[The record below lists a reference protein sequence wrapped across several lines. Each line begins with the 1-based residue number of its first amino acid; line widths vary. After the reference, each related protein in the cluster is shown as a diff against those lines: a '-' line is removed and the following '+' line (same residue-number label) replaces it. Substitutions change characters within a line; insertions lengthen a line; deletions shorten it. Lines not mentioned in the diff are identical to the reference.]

1 MKAPEIIFES
11 TALIIINKESGIISE
26 QNPFEALSAESQ
38 VRHYLGRGP
47 KPPYVGVA
55 HRLDRVTSG
64 LLIFAK
70 KKSTLKQLNQ
80 WFADRKIQKTYLAI
94 ASIPPSPSQGTLEHY
109 LFTDKAAK
117 KALVYDHPKGGT
129 KPARLHY
136 RTLELNE
143 HGALLEVKPSTGRFH
158 QIRAQLSHIGSPIL
172 GDEKYGGSKL
182 SPNTIAL
189 HAWKIKLPEAL
200 NESPIE
206 FETFLK
212 MGFGKSLWCN
222 SPL

>member
-1 MKAPEIIFES
+1 VDVVYEDS
-11 TALIIINKESGIISE
+11 TLLLVNKPSGIVTD
-26 QNPFEALSAESQ
+26 QNLYESKSIESLGQ
-38 VRHYLGRGP
+38 NYLTRKSKRHFLGLP
-47 KPPYVGVA
+47 
-55 HRLDRVTSG
+55 HRLDKPTSG
-64 LLIFAK
+64 LLILTK

-94 ASIPPSPSQGTLEHY
+94 TSTPPSPAKGILEHH

-117 KALVYDHPKGGT
+117 KALVYDLPNGGT

-136 RTLELNE
+136 RTLEVNK

-158 QIRAQLSHIGSPIL
+158 QIRAQLSHIGCPIV

-182 SPNTIAL
+182 SSNTIAL

-206 FETFLK
+206 FETLPGSGIWAHF
-212 MGFGKSLWCN
+212 KSLEK
-222 SPL
+222 

>member
-38 VRHYLGRGP
+38 IRHYLGRGP

-109 LFTDKAAK
+109 LFSDKAAK

-136 RTLELNE
+136 RTLEVNE

-206 FETFLK
+206 FETLPKDGIWEEF
-212 MGFGKSLWCN
+212 MV
-222 SPL
+222 

>member
-11 TALIIINKESGIISE
+11 TALIVINKESGIISE

-38 VRHYLGRGP
+38 VRHYLGQGL
-47 KPPYVGVA
+47 KPPFVGVA

-70 KKSTLKQLNQ
+70 KKSALKQLNQ

-94 ASIPPSPSQGTLEHY
+94 TSTPPKPAKGILEHH
-109 LFTDKAAK
+109 LFTDKSAK
-117 KALVYDHPKGGT
+117 KTLVYDHPKGGT

-136 RTLELNE
+136 RTLEVNE
-143 HGALLEVKPSTGRFH
+143 HGTLLEIKPSTGRFH
-158 QIRAQLSHIGSPIL
+158 QIRAQLSYIGCPIL
-172 GDEKYGGSKL
+172 GDEKYGGSPL
-182 SPNTIAL
+182 IPNAIAL

-200 NESPIE
+200 NESPLELEAPIDARE
-206 FETFLK
+206 WLSRTK
-212 MGFGKSLWCN
+212 KR
-222 SPL
+222 

>member
-11 TALIIINKESGIISE
+11 TALIIINKESGIITEES
-26 QNPFEALSAESQ
+26 PFEPFTAESQ
-38 VRHYLGRGP
+38 VRHYLNKGH
-47 KPPYVGVA
+47 KPPFVGVA

-94 ASIPPSPSQGTLEHY
+94 ASTPPSPSQGTLEHH

-117 KALVYDHPKGGT
+117 KSLVYDHPKGGT

-136 RTLELNE
+136 RTLEVNE
-143 HGALLEVKPSTGRFH
+143 HGVLLEIKPSTGRFH
-158 QIRAQLSHIGSPIL
+158 QIRAQLSHIGCPIL
-172 GDEKYGGSKL
+172 GDEKYGGFKL

-189 HAWKIKLPEAL
+189 HAWKIKLPEAIQDSSL
-200 NESPIE
+200 HYEASSKWNSI
-206 FETFLK
+206 LK
-212 MGFGKSLWCN
+212 SGKY
-222 SPL
+222 

>member
-11 TALIIINKESGIISE
+11 TALIIINKESGIITE
-26 QNPFEALSAESQ
+26 ENPFEPLTAESQ
-38 VRHYLGRGP
+38 VRHYLNKGH
-47 KPPYVGVA
+47 KPPFVGVA

-94 ASIPPSPSQGTLEHY
+94 TSTPPSPWQGTLEHH
-109 LFTDKAAK
+109 LLTDKNAK
-117 KALVYDHPKGGT
+117 KSLVYDHPKGGT
-129 KPARLHY
+129 KPAHLHY
-136 RTLELNE
+136 RTLEVNE
-143 HGALLEVKPSTGRFH
+143 HVALLEIKPSTGRFH
-158 QIRAQLSHIGSPIL
+158 QIRAQLSHIGCPIL

-189 HAWKIKLPEAL
+189 HAWKIKLPEAIQDSSL
-200 NESPIE
+200 HYEASPRWNSI
-206 FETFLK
+206 LK
-212 MGFGKSLWCN
+212 SGKY
-222 SPL
+222 

>member
-1 MKAPEIIFES
+1 MKSPEIIFES
-11 TALIIINKESGIISE
+11 TALIVINKESGIISE

-109 LFTDKAAK
+109 LFSDKAAK

-136 RTLELNE
+136 RTLEVNE

-206 FETFLK
+206 FETLPKDGIWEEF
-212 MGFGKSLWCN
+212 MV
-222 SPL
+222 

>member
-11 TALIIINKESGIISE
+11 TALIIINKESGIITE
-26 QNPFEALSAESQ
+26 QNPFELLSAESQ
-38 VRHYLGRGP
+38 IHHHLGQGP
-47 KPPYVGVA
+47 HPPYVGVA

-94 ASIPPSPSQGTLEHY
+94 TSAPPSPAKGILEHH

-117 KALVYDHPKGGT
+117 QSLVYDHPKGGT

-136 RTLELNE
+136 RTLEVKE
-143 HGALLEVKPSTGRFH
+143 HGALLEIKPSTGRFH
-158 QIRAQLSHIGSPIL
+158 QIRAQLSHIGCPIL
-172 GDEKYGGSKL
+172 GDEKYGGTTL
-182 SPNTIAL
+182 TPNSIAL
-189 HAWKIKLPEAL
+189 HAWKIKLPEPI
-200 NESPIE
+200 NDSPQC
-206 FETFLK
+206 FEAP
-212 MGFGKSLWCN
+212 
-222 SPL
+222 SPWT

>member
-1 MKAPEIIFES
+1 MKVPEIIFES
-11 TALIIINKESGIISE
+11 TALIIINKESGIITE
-26 QNPFEALSAESQ
+26 QNPFEPLSAESQ
-38 VRHYLGRGP
+38 IHHYLGQGP
-47 KPPYVGVA
+47 KPPYVGVV

-80 WFADRKIQKTYLAI
+80 WFADREIQKTYLAI
-94 ASIPPSPSQGTLEHY
+94 TSTPPKPAKGILEHH

-136 RTLELNE
+136 RTMEVNE

-158 QIRAQLSHIGSPIL
+158 QIRAQLSHIGCPIL
-172 GDEKYGGSKL
+172 GDEKYGGPKL

-206 FETFLK
+206 FETLPESEIWASFKTLEK
-212 MGFGKSLWCN
+212 
-222 SPL
+222 

>member
-11 TALIIINKESGIISE
+11 TALIIINKESGIITE
-26 QNPFEALSAESQ
+26 QNPFEPLSAESQ
-38 VRHYLGRGP
+38 LHHYLELGP

-94 ASIPPSPSQGTLEHY
+94 TSTPPDHAKGILEHH

-117 KALVYDHPKGGT
+117 KSLVYDHPKGDT
-129 KPARLHY
+129 KPAGLHY
-136 RTLELNE
+136 RTLEVNE

-158 QIRAQLSHIGSPIL
+158 QIRAQLSHIGCPIV
-172 GDEKYGGSKL
+172 GDEKYGGTTL
-182 SPNTIAL
+182 TPNSIAL

-206 FETFLK
+206 FEASPEGGVWTDFKRLK
-212 MGFGKSLWCN
+212 K
-222 SPL
+222 

>member
-11 TALIIINKESGIISE
+11 TALIIINKESGIITE
-26 QNPFEALSAESQ
+26 QNPFEPLSAESQ
-38 VRHYLGRGP
+38 IHHYLGQGP

-94 ASIPPSPSQGTLEHY
+94 TSTPPKPAKCILEHH
-109 LFTDKAAK
+109 LFTDKSAK

-136 RTLELNE
+136 RTLEVNE

-158 QIRAQLSHIGSPIL
+158 QIRAQLSHIGCPIL
-172 GDEKYGGSKL
+172 GDEKYGGSNL

-206 FETFLK
+206 FETLPGSEIWGSFK
-212 MGFGKSLWCN
+212 TVEK
-222 SPL
+222 

>member
-11 TALIIINKESGIISE
+11 TALIVINKESGVISE

-38 VRHYLGRGP
+38 VRHYLGQGL
-47 KPPYVGVA
+47 KPPFVGVA

-94 ASIPPSPSQGTLEHY
+94 TSTPPKPAKGILEHY

-136 RTLELNE
+136 RTLEVNE

-158 QIRAQLSHIGSPIL
+158 QIRAQLSHIGCPIL
-172 GDEKYGGSKL
+172 GDEKYGGPKL
-182 SPNTIAL
+182 SPNIIAL

-206 FETFLK
+206 FEMLPGSDIWGSFKTLEK
-212 MGFGKSLWCN
+212 
-222 SPL
+222 

>member
-11 TALIIINKESGIISE
+11 TALIIINKESGIITE
-26 QNPFEALSAESQ
+26 ENPFEPFTAESQ
-38 VRHYLGRGP
+38 VRHYLNKGH
-47 KPPYVGVA
+47 KPPFVGVA

-94 ASIPPSPSQGTLEHY
+94 TSTPPSPSQGTLEHH

-117 KALVYDHPKGGT
+117 KSLVYDHANGCT
-129 KPARLHY
+129 KLARLHY
-136 RTLELNE
+136 RTLEVNE
-143 HGALLEVKPSTGRFH
+143 HGALLEVKPNTGRFH
-158 QIRAQLSHIGSPIL
+158 QIRAQLSHIGCPIL
-172 GDEKYGGSKL
+172 GDENYGGSKL

-189 HAWKIKLPEAL
+189 HAWKIKLPEAIQDSSL
-200 NESPIE
+200 HYEASPRWNSM
-206 FETFLK
+206 LK
-212 MGFGKSLWCN
+212 SGKY
-222 SPL
+222 

>member
-11 TALIIINKESGIISE
+11 TALIIINKESGIITE
-26 QNPFEALSAESQ
+26 ENPFEPLTAESQ
-38 VRHYLGRGP
+38 VRHYLGQGP
-47 KPPYVGVA
+47 KPPYVGVV

-80 WFADRKIQKTYLAI
+80 WFVDRKIQKTYLAI
-94 ASIPPSPSQGTLEHY
+94 TATPPKQVKGILEHY
-109 LFTDKAAK
+109 LFADKAAK
-117 KALVYDHPKGGT
+117 KALVYDHARSGT

-136 RTLELNE
+136 RTIEVNE
-143 HGALLEVKPSTGRFH
+143 HGALLEVKPTTGRFH
-158 QIRAQLSHIGSPIL
+158 QIRAQLSHIDCPIL
-172 GDEKYGGSKL
+172 GDEKYGGSEL

-206 FETFLK
+206 FETLPRGGVWANF
-212 MGFGKSLWCN
+212 KSLEK
-222 SPL
+222 

>member
-11 TALIIINKESGIISE
+11 TALIIINKESGIITE
-26 QNPFEALSAESQ
+26 QNPFEPLSAESQ
-38 VRHYLGRGP
+38 IHHYLGQGP
-47 KPPYVGVA
+47 KPPYVGVV

-80 WFADRKIQKTYLAI
+80 WFADRKIRKSYLAI
-94 ASIPPSPSQGTLEHY
+94 TSTPPKPAKGILEHH

-136 RTLELNE
+136 RTMEVNE

-158 QIRAQLSHIGSPIL
+158 QIRAQLSHIGCPIL
-172 GDEKYGGSKL
+172 GDEKYGGPKL

-206 FETFLK
+206 FETLPGSGVWASFNTLEK
-212 MGFGKSLWCN
+212 
-222 SPL
+222 

>member
-11 TALIIINKESGIISE
+11 TALIIINKESGIITE
-26 QNPFEALSAESQ
+26 ENPFEPFTAESQ
-38 VRHYLGRGP
+38 VRHYLNKGH
-47 KPPYVGVA
+47 KPPFVGVA

-94 ASIPPSPSQGTLEHY
+94 TSTPPSPSQGTLEHH
-109 LFTDKAAK
+109 LLTDKNAK
-117 KALVYDHPKGGT
+117 KSLVYDHPKGGT
-129 KPARLHY
+129 KPAHLHY
-136 RTLELNE
+136 RTLEVNE
-143 HGALLEVKPSTGRFH
+143 HGALLEIKPSTGRFH
-158 QIRAQLSHIGSPIL
+158 QIRAQLSHIGCPIL

-189 HAWKIKLPEAL
+189 HAWKIKLPEAIQDSSL
-200 NESPIE
+200 YYEASPRWNSIVES
-206 FETFLK
+206 
-212 MGFGKSLWCN
+212 GKY
-222 SPL
+222 

>member
-109 LFTDKAAK
+109 LFSDKAAK

-136 RTLELNE
+136 RTLEVNE

-206 FETFLK
+206 FETLPKDGIWEEF
-212 MGFGKSLWCN
+212 MV
-222 SPL
+222 

>member
-11 TALIIINKESGIISE
+11 TALIIINKESGIITE
-26 QNPFEALSAESQ
+26 ENPFEPLTAESQ
-38 VRHYLGRGP
+38 VRRYLNKGH
-47 KPPYVGVA
+47 KPPFVGVA

-94 ASIPPSPSQGTLEHY
+94 TSTPPSPWQGTLEHH
-109 LFTDKAAK
+109 LLTDKNAK
-117 KALVYDHPKGGT
+117 KSLVYDHPKGGT
-129 KPARLHY
+129 KPAHLHY
-136 RTLELNE
+136 RTLEVNE
-143 HGALLEVKPSTGRFH
+143 HVALLEIKPSTGRFH
-158 QIRAQLSHIGSPIL
+158 QIRAQLSHIGCPIL

-189 HAWKIKLPEAL
+189 HAWKIKLPEAIQDSSL
-200 NESPIE
+200 HYEASPGWNSI
-206 FETFLK
+206 LK
-212 MGFGKSLWCN
+212 SGKY
-222 SPL
+222 

>member
-11 TALIIINKESGIISE
+11 TALIIINKESGIITE
-26 QNPFEALSAESQ
+26 QNPFEPLSAESQ
-38 VRHYLGRGP
+38 IHHYLGQGP
-47 KPPYVGVA
+47 KPPYVGVV

-94 ASIPPSPSQGTLEHY
+94 ASTPPSPSQGTLEHH

-117 KALVYDHPKGGT
+117 KSLVYDHPKGGT

-136 RTLELNE
+136 RTLEVNE
-143 HGALLEVKPSTGRFH
+143 HGVLLEIKPSTGRFH
-158 QIRAQLSHIGSPIL
+158 QIRAQLSHIGCPIL

-189 HAWKIKLPEAL
+189 HAWKIKLPEAIQDSSL
-200 NESPIE
+200 HYEASPRWNSI
-206 FETFLK
+206 LK
-212 MGFGKSLWCN
+212 SGKY
-222 SPL
+222 

>member
-11 TALIIINKESGIISE
+11 TALIVINKESGVISE

-38 VRHYLGRGP
+38 VRHYLGQGL
-47 KPPYVGVA
+47 KPPFVGVA

-94 ASIPPSPSQGTLEHY
+94 TATPPKPAKGILEHY

-136 RTLELNE
+136 RTLEMNE
-143 HGALLEVKPSTGRFH
+143 YGALLEVKPSTGRFH
-158 QIRAQLSHIGSPIL
+158 QIRAQLSHIGCPIL
-172 GDEKYGGSKL
+172 GDEKYGGSPL
-182 SPNTIAL
+182 IPNSIAL

-206 FETFLK
+206 FETLPGSEIWASFKTLEK
-212 MGFGKSLWCN
+212 
-222 SPL
+222 

>member
-1 MKAPEIIFES
+1 MSSLNVVYEDS
-11 TALIIINKESGIISE
+11 TLLLVNKPSGIVTD
-26 QNPFEALSAESQ
+26 QNLYESKSIESLGHNYLTRKSK
-38 VRHYLGRGP
+38 RHFLGLP
-47 KPPYVGVA
+47 
-55 HRLDRVTSG
+55 HRLDKPTSG
-64 LLIFAK
+64 LLILTK

-94 ASIPPSPSQGTLEHY
+94 TSTPPKPAKGILEHH

-136 RTLELNE
+136 RTLEVNE

-158 QIRAQLSHIGSPIL
+158 QIRAQLSHIGCPIL

-206 FETFLK
+206 FETLPRNGIWGSFKTLK
-212 MGFGKSLWCN
+212 K
-222 SPL
+222 

>member
-11 TALIIINKESGIISE
+11 TALIIINKESGIITE
-26 QNPFEALSAESQ
+26 QNPFEPLSAESQ
-38 VRHYLGRGP
+38 VRHYLNKGH
-47 KPPYVGVA
+47 KPPFVGVA

-94 ASIPPSPSQGTLEHY
+94 TATPPKPAKGILEHC

-117 KALVYDHPKGGT
+117 KALVYDHPKGGA

-136 RTLELNE
+136 RTLEVNE

-158 QIRAQLSHIGSPIL
+158 QIRAQLSHIGCPIL

-182 SPNTIAL
+182 APNTIAL
-189 HAWKIKLPEAL
+189 HDWKIKLPEAL

-206 FETFLK
+206 FETLPRSEIWA
-212 MGFGKSLWCN
+212 GFKTLEK
-222 SPL
+222 

>member
-11 TALIIINKESGIISE
+11 TALIIINKESGIITE
-26 QNPFEALSAESQ
+26 QNPFEPLSAESQ
-38 VRHYLGRGP
+38 VRHYLNKGH
-47 KPPYVGVA
+47 KPPYIGVA

-94 ASIPPSPSQGTLEHY
+94 ASTPPSPSQGTLEHY

-136 RTLELNE
+136 HTLEVNE

-158 QIRAQLSHIGSPIL
+158 QIRAQLSHIGCPIL
-172 GDEKYGGSKL
+172 GDEKYGGSPL
-182 SPNTIAL
+182 IPNSIAL
-189 HAWKIKLPEAL
+189 HAWKIKLPDAL
-200 NESPIE
+200 NESPRE
-206 FETFLK
+206 FKAPIDERAWLSRTKKL
-212 MGFGKSLWCN
+212 
-222 SPL
+222 

>member
-11 TALIIINKESGIISE
+11 TALIIINKESGIITE
-26 QNPFEALSAESQ
+26 QNPFEPLSAESQ
-38 VRHYLGRGP
+38 VRHYLNKGH
-47 KPPYVGVA
+47 KPPYIGVA

-94 ASIPPSPSQGTLEHY
+94 ASTPPSPSQGTLEHY

-117 KALVYDHPKGGT
+117 KSLVYGHPKGGT

-136 RTLELNE
+136 RTLEVNE
-143 HGALLEVKPSTGRFH
+143 YGTLLEIKPRTGRFH
-158 QIRAQLSHIGSPIL
+158 QIRAQLSHIGCPII

-182 SPNTIAL
+182 YPNTIAL
-189 HAWKIKLPEAL
+189 HAWKIKLPEAIQDSSL
-200 NESPIE
+200 HYEASPKWNSI
-206 FETFLK
+206 LK
-212 MGFGKSLWCN
+212 SREQ
-222 SPL
+222 

>member
-1 MKAPEIIFES
+1 MSSLEIVYEDSI
-11 TALIIINKESGIISE
+11 LLLVNKPSGIVTDYNLYESKSIES
-26 QNPFEALSAESQ
+26 LS
-38 VRHYLGRGP
+38 HTYLTRNHSKCFLGLP
-47 KPPYVGVA
+47 
-55 HRLDRVTSG
+55 HRLDKPTSG
-64 LLIFAK
+64 LLILTK

-94 ASIPPSPSQGTLEHY
+94 TSAPPSPSIGVLEHH

-117 KALVYDHPKGGT
+117 KSVVLDHPKAGS

-143 HGALLEVKPSTGRFH
+143 YGALLEVKPSTGRFH
-158 QIRAQLSHIGSPIL
+158 QIRAQLSHIGCPIL

-189 HAWKIKLPEAL
+189 HAWKIKWPEAL

-206 FETFLK
+206 FETLPGNGIWANF
-212 MGFGKSLWCN
+212 KSLKK
-222 SPL
+222 

>member
-11 TALIIINKESGIISE
+11 TALIVINKESGIISE

-38 VRHYLGRGP
+38 IRHYLGRGP

-109 LFTDKAAK
+109 LFSDKAAK

-136 RTLELNE
+136 RTLEVNE

-206 FETFLK
+206 FETLPKDGIWEEF
-212 MGFGKSLWCN
+212 MV
-222 SPL
+222 